1 MSNKRDPEKAIQEY
15 LEKQNRPYSA
25 GDIFLN
31 LHKEFG
37 KTAVAKA
44 LEVLAENSKVIEKI
58 YGKQKVYGPSQD
70 RFGDI
75 KPEELTLLDTK
86 AVDLQEELKKLQTE
100 IHQQENE
107 ISNFSKQ
114 MTTDNLL
121 KTVTNFKNHNSEL
134 SLKIENMKSG
144 RNLISKEDRLK
155 INKQTGSMVS
165 HWKKR
170 KRMTTDIVDC
180 ILEGYQKTK
189 KHLIEEIGI
198 ETDEEAGLTIPS
210 TNWFKFKIMFSL

>member
-1 MSNKRDPEKAIQEY
+1 MMSSKRDPEKAIQEY

-37 KTAVAKA
+37 KTAVVKA
-44 LEVLAENSKVIEKI
+44 LEGLAENDKVIEKI
-58 YGKQKVYGPSQD
+58 YGKQKVYGPSQE

-86 AVDLQEELKKLQTE
+86 TVDLQEELKKLQAE

-107 ISNFSKQ
+107 MSIFSKQ
-114 MTTDNLL
+114 MTTEKLSTTVASL
-121 KTVTNFKNHNSEL
+121 KNNNSEL
-134 SLKIENMKSG
+134 SSKIDSMKSG
-144 RNLISKEDRLK
+144 QNLISKEDRQN
-155 INKQTGSMVS
+155 INKKTNSMVS

-170 KRMTTDIVDC
+170 KRMATDMVDC
-180 ILEGYQKTK
+180 ILEGYPKTK
-189 KHLIEEIGI
+189 KHLVEEIGI
-198 ETDEEAGLTIPS
+198 ETDEEAGQKIP
-210 TNWFKFKIMFSL
+210 NIN

>member
-1 MSNKRDPEKAIQEY
+1 MSSKRDPEKAIQEY

-37 KTAVAKA
+37 KTAVVKA
-44 LEVLAENSKVIEKI
+44 LEGLAENGKVIEKI
-58 YGKQKVYGPSQD
+58 YGKQKVYGPSQE

-75 KPEELTLLDTK
+75 RPEELTMLDTK
-86 AVDLQEELKKLQTE
+86 TVDLQEELKKLQTE

-114 MTTDNLL
+114 MTTQKLSSTVASL
-121 KTVTNFKNHNSEL
+121 KNSNSEL
-134 SLKIENMKSG
+134 SLKIESMKSG
-144 RNLISKEDRLK
+144 KNLISKEDRQN
-155 INKQTGSMVS
+155 IAKQTKSMIS
-165 HWKKR
+165 QWKKR
-170 KRMTTDIVDC
+170 KRMATDIVDC
-180 ILEGYQKTK
+180 ILEGYPKTK

-198 ETDEEAGLTIPS
+198 ETDEEAGQKVPN
-210 TNWFKFKIMFSL
+210 TN